1 MSFIWNA
8 YLGTVQILCAR
19 WSELRRVWLAGVH
32 VNMSTALTDRGKA
45 SVRRLASA
53 QFGVYRSS
61 ASSSAARLFLTNQQV
76 QTDHRHVYI
85 RACYRKN
92 PSSRAHQ
99 KNHTNLHRCLRTGET
114 TPANTLKGHRR
125 QGPPPRSPGLHGRQ
139 AAAQRPEDRR
149 CAMRGPEHLRRVL
162 PREAYVPPIHR
173 SVPAKGRAH
182 GVV

>member
-1 MSFIWNA
+1 MVKA
-8 YLGTVQILCAR
+8 RTLCVVGWGHR
-19 WSELRRVWLAGVH
+19 L
-32 VNMSTALTDRGKA
+32 ALTNRGKA
-45 SVRRLASA
+45 SVKRLASA

-99 KNHTNLHRCLRTGET
+99 KTHEFPPMSSNRRKQHLL
-114 TPANTLKGHRR
+114 TLVKGHRR
-125 QGPPPRSPGLHGRQ
+125 QGPPSRSPGLHGRQ

-162 PREAYVPPIHR
+162 PREAYVQRIPVSISSHCGHEAIR
-173 SVPAKGRAH
+173 HTHCKRRLTRFEI
-182 GVV
+182 